1 MAIFFSGQ
9 QNKIE
14 LYISSI
20 FYPYR
25 STSRSHP
32 IFQAMKELQANRE
45 AAALGA
51 LEAAWKPWKPWN
63 GRAAQVDPR
72 YRRAVD
78 AAVMIVKHERGRDKG
93 LDTKNR
99 NQEMKMMFEYV

>member
-1 MAIFFSGQ
+1 
-9 QNKIE
+9 
-14 LYISSI
+14 
-20 FYPYR
+20 
-25 STSRSHP
+25 
-32 IFQAMKELQANRE
+32 MKELQANRE

-72 YRRAVD
+72 YRRGRWCRSDDRETWAW
-78 AAVMIVKHERGRDKG
+78 HQRGGRDKG

-99 NQEMKMMFEYV
+99 NQEMKMMFEYVWCVAMS